1 MMTALTPRQARTVA
15 AILTTRTIEAAAK
28 LAQVNSRTI
37 RRWAKQEQFQ
47 AALAAERRELFSAAT
62 NELRVAA
69 GEAVSA
75 LRDVLRC
82 PETPSAVLVQAAS
95 AVLAH
100 AFKAVELADISE
112 RIDAL
117 EEAAANAKSHN

>member
-15 AILTTRTIEAAAK
+15 AILSTRTIEAAAK

-69 GEAVSA
+69 GEA
-75 LRDVLRC
+75 
-82 PETPSAVLVQAAS
+82 PSP
-95 AVLAH
+95 
-100 AFKAVELADISE
+100 
-112 RIDAL
+112 
-117 EEAAANAKSHN
+117 